1 MKVVVDGKGI
11 TSENGSPVFEV
22 HVPMKISGVDVLET
36 LQQLEELSKLMT
48 KVTGSL
54 KELED
59 KIVELEKRACV
70 HEVVGPAVVAAEP
83 VEVKP
88 ASKKVSKQPSKA
100 EQPSEE
106 G

>member
-70 HEVVGPAVVAAEP
+70 HEVVGPVAAEP
-83 VEVKP
+83 VEAKP
-88 ASKKVSKQPSKA
+88 AKKTAKQPSKT
-100 EQPSEE
+100 EPSSEE